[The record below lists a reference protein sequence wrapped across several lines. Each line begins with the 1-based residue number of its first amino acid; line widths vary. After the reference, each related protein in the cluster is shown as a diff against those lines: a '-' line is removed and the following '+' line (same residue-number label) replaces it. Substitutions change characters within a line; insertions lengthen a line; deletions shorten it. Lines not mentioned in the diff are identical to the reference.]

1 MIDPGA
7 GAACSSAAK
16 TATSRP
22 HLSPPAPRGRVLLAP
37 ERVPGGR
44 VTIGRMRWSVLAG
57 TSVAV
62 AATAIIGATA
72 VEPESRWFRRLRKP
86 GWQPPPQ
93 AFGPVWTV
101 LYADIAVTSA
111 IALSRLPARSG
122 YARALAGN
130 LALNAAWSWVFWR
143 ARRPRWA
150 AVEAALLTA
159 SAADLLARTARAS
172 PGAGVALAPYVA
184 WSAFATALSAAIARR
199 NP

>member
-1 MIDPGA
+1 MVG
-7 GAACSSAAK
+7 S
-16 TATSRP
+16 
-22 HLSPPAPRGRVLLAP
+22 L
-37 ERVPGGR
+37 ERVPDGC
-44 VTIGRMRWSVLAG
+44 VTIGGMRWRVLAS
-57 TSVAV
+57 TSAAV

-72 VEPESRWFRRLRKP
+72 VEPESRWFRRLHKP

-93 AFGPVWTV
+93 VFGPVWTA
-101 LYADIAVTSA
+101 LYADVAVTSA
-111 IALSRLPARSG
+111 IALSRLPERSG

-159 SAADLLARTARAS
+159 STADLLARTARAN
-172 PGAGVALAPYVA
+172 PGAGAALAPYLA